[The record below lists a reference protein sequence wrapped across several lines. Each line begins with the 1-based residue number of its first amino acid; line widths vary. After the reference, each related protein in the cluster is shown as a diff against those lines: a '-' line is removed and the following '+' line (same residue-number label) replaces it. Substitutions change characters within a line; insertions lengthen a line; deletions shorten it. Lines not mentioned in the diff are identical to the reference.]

1 MEVRGDRADQSGDDA
16 VILLVQTLL
25 SGLHVLS
32 PLLQR
37 RKPFSPGPRSRRRRS
52 IRRSGFETFPK
63 EGEAEVPNARD
74 IVTRPRSLLLVALEE
89 FLDLSWRI
97 EQLDRVEASWAR
109 RVVDAF

>member
-52 IRRSGFETFPK
+52 IRWSGFETFPK
-63 EGEAEVPNARD
+63 EGEAEVPGARD

-89 FLDLSWRI
+89 FLDLSWRV